1 MSASAAGRSDTRSD
15 EAYRR
20 LREYIERDGAT
31 EGTRLPSES
40 EFADKLGIS
49 RASIREALAR
59 LRAEGRTVSR
69 RGSGTFIARPVKTEL
84 VRLSAIESIRDV
96 IDWHEFRLA
105 IESEIAA
112 LAAERRTDS
121 DLARMQR
128 AQNALLAK
136 LALSSGN
143 REDAEFHHA
152 VATGSHNQKLIET
165 SKALTSHIFRWT
177 EVTRK
182 HVILTLAERREIIAN
197 EHGEIIAAIA
207 ARKSDEARQAA
218 RRHLLNGRARL
229 LSSLDR

>member
-1 MSASAAGRSDTRSD
+1 MTATAGRTDTRSD

-20 LREYIERDGAT
+20 LRAYIEQDGAA

-40 EFADKLGIS
+40 EFADRLGMS

-69 RGSGTFIARPVKTEL
+69 RGSGTFVARPVRSEL
-84 VRLSAIESIRDV
+84 VRLSAIESIDDL

-105 IESEIAA
+105 IESEVAA

-121 DLARMQR
+121 DLAQMQKTQ
-128 AQNALLAK
+128 AALLAK
-136 LALSSGN
+136 LALSAGD
-143 REDAEFHHA
+143 REDAAFHHA
-152 VATGSHNQKLIET
+152 VATGAHNRKLTEG
-165 SKALTSHIFRWT
+165 SKALTSHIFRWA
-177 EVTRK
+177 EASRK
-182 HVILTLAERREIIAN
+182 HVVLTLAERREIIAN

-207 ARKSDEARQAA
+207 AQKPNDARQAV